1 MNKRQIIDILNCALQ
16 TGGDYSELFFEDSFV
31 KSISLENGKVEKVN
45 VNNIYGCGL
54 RILRKDECVYGYTND
69 VSYKNLLKLA
79 DSLKAKFD
87 GKQELFVTEM
97 KQIRSKNMNQP
108 EKDYKDEDINHQISL
123 LKEAYQVAKDYD
135 PRIIKV
141 MVSFQTTDQNV
152 TIYKSTGQFA
162 KDRRVRGRC
171 YINSIAS
178 DGKGMEVGFN
188 APGAQRGFEFFDS
201 MVDLK
206 AVAVDASRA
215 AITMLGAVECPSGK
229 MPVIIDNGF
238 GGVIFHESC
247 GHSLE
252 ASSVSK
258 NLSVFSGK
266 KGQKIAADIV
276 NAFDDGTID
285 GGWGSGNFDDEGNK
299 TQRTQLIKN
308 GVLVSYLV
316 DDFNGRAMNEKGNGA
331 CRRQS
336 YKFEPTSRMSNTFI
350 GNGKSTKEEIFAA
363 TKFGLYAASMGGG
376 SVNPVTGE
384 FNFAVREGYL
394 IEDGKITK
402 PVKGATLIG
411 KGSEILFDIDMIAN
425 NLERGQGMC
434 GASSGSIPADVGQ
447 PTIRVK
453 SILVGGTG
461 GKINEA

>member
-1 MNKRQIIDILNCALQ
+1 MNKKQIIDILNAALQ
-16 TGGDYSELFFEDSFV
+16 TGGDYSELFFEDTFAR
-31 KSISLENGKVEKVN
+31 SINLENGKVEKVGL
-45 VNNIYGCGL
+45 NNIYGCGI
-54 RILRKDECVYGYTND
+54 RILKKDECVYGYTND
-69 VSYKNLLKLA
+69 ISYKNLLKLA
-79 DSLKAKFD
+79 NSLKEKFN
-87 GKQELFVTEM
+87 GKQEVFVSNL
-97 KQIRSKNMNQP
+97 KQVRSKNKNLP
-108 EKDYKDEDINHQISL
+108 AKDYEKEGTDKQIQL

-135 PRIIKV
+135 PRIVKV
-141 MVSFQTTDQNV
+141 VVGISTTDQNV
-152 TIYKSTGQFA
+152 TIYRSNGQFV

-171 YINSIAS
+171 YISSIAS
-178 DGKGMEVGFN
+178 DGTKMEVGSN
-188 APGAQRGFEFFDS
+188 APGAQRGLEFFEE

-206 AVAVDASRA
+206 ALAKDASRA
-215 AITMLGAVECPSGK
+215 AITMLDAVECPSGK

-350 GNGKSTKEEIFAA
+350 GNGNSTKEEIFAA
-363 TKFGLYAASMGGG
+363 TKYGLYAASMGGG

-394 IEDGKITK
+394 IENGKVTK

-425 NLERGQGMC
+425 NLERAQGMC